1 MAELDVAGVDL
12 DTATLLE
19 FSKDL
24 CPLQV
29 DAHQGHLSD
38 ALEWGRQDLQD
49 RALHDAVRNFS
60 YVLQSDPCQL
70 DALFLRGFCYSV
82 MHENDGALR
91 DFSEVIAQNSAFNR
105 DVYILVALCF
115 KRKGD
120 RVTAAR
126 YLTRCLNKF
135 PSFNKA
141 LVTRG
146 QLYLQMRKYD
156 KAMLDF
162 RTILHRLPH
171 EAAAHRGMGDA
182 LRGLGDFR
190 DALRHYS
197 KAIQCSLD
205 AEPQDSSLLGSLD
218 PLASLPSIGETATTS
233 VAYEL
238 QLSRPALALLGE
250 GTAHQSSSSRTKRQ
264 KAAVCE
270 GYLRRALLY
279 LNMGDLEKAAADL
292 LEILQTD
299 SEHGLAMLW
308 YGITLIRLG
317 RVVEACVFLQSAS
330 HHHEPTQNK
339 SLALHAACLMV
350 VGDGSG
356 ISETPQSGSRPRRD
370 FRQAAQLLR
379 KASTGD
385 PSKSIQRT
393 RAVAEA
399 AVALDDG
406 LAEKAL
412 QHLDRAARSLR
423 EHAADRAGEPVG
435 TRVRTPRTAPVTP
448 RDRQLQDTAEDRKLL
463 YKQFAESRRPGGVSD
478 DLARALDCGCFLDL
492 VKVSR
497 PLDLAVLHDEPVH
510 GLVFALRTQAHLALG
525 NWEDAL
531 HDSRDAMRLL
541 PGEVASICNHHLA
554 AAMVRSNKEDWEG
567 ALTCL
572 AKALTV
578 KSRPDLLLL
587 RASLLC
593 RVLPACSSGERFD
606 AVAEELLRCLDVVI
620 TDGDH
625 QIRLRG
631 RFMRAAILLAL
642 RRYEASLIDVE
653 VCAEEEFPAN
663 AMEGHALRA
672 RILAGMG
679 RYSEA
684 VKLVSDV
691 LTTDETEEMLM
702 LRARCLLMQGDM
714 DGGCE
719 DARQALTIAP
729 NDASLLVGVGELYL
743 SQGLAQQALYTFKV
757 ARKLGGDQNPA
768 LWILS
773 GLSHLSQASLQP
785 CIDSLNA
792 AICQNPCHREAFF
805 VRDAVQGISW
815 AEQGRFEQAVK
826 RFTKLLC
833 TPLPAPPSGPGVPRG
848 TALIRLPMPQNFE
861 LVLYRGAC
869 QMYLDRPDLALKDFI
884 LAKEMCEELYIQ
896 VCSGAA
902 LQHLEELP
910 EMTDAGQAHFSDC
923 MRYNCCLAYIMQGEF
938 VSALQAARQIWFL
951 CGLCHLALESFEEAW
966 EAFKQSYAKDPDSVD
981 DFLRR
986 HNHDLGSTFT
996 YRAPPGKPLSKSA
1009 PRPRQPKPTVR
1020 AQGQAAANSPPVQ
1033 LPVSFV
1039 KPSPF
1044 CDQFPG
1050 KAIKVQDAWLIAQPW
1065 FRQPFVPKP
1074 SIAPA
1079 PDPSVVLA
1087 AFSPL
1092 TTLFSPEPQA

>member
-1 MAELDVAGVDL
+1 
-12 DTATLLE
+12 
-19 FSKDL
+19 
-24 CPLQV
+24 
-29 DAHQGHLSD
+29 
-38 ALEWGRQDLQD
+38 
-49 RALHDAVRNFS
+49 
-60 YVLQSDPCQL
+60 
-70 DALFLRGFCYSV
+70 
-82 MHENDGALR
+82 
-91 DFSEVIAQNSAFNR
+91 
-105 DVYILVALCF
+105 
-115 KRKGD
+115 
-120 RVTAAR
+120 
-126 YLTRCLNKF
+126 
-135 PSFNKA
+135 
-141 LVTRG
+141 
-146 QLYLQMRKYD
+146 
-156 KAMLDF
+156 
-162 RTILHRLPH
+162 
-171 EAAAHRGMGDA
+171 
-182 LRGLGDFR
+182 
-190 DALRHYS
+190 
-197 KAIQCSLD
+197 
-205 AEPQDSSLLGSLD
+205 
-218 PLASLPSIGETATTS
+218 
-233 VAYEL
+233 
-238 QLSRPALALLGE
+238 
-250 GTAHQSSSSRTKRQ
+250 
-264 KAAVCE
+264 
-270 GYLRRALLY
+270 
-279 LNMGDLEKAAADL
+279 MGDLEKAAADL
-292 LEILQTD
+292 LEILQAD

-330 HHHEPTQNK
+330 HHHEPTQHK

-356 ISETPQSGSRPRRD
+356 ISETPQRDSRPSRD
-370 FRQAAQLLR
+370 FQQAAHLLR
-379 KASTGD
+379 KASMGD
-385 PSKSIQRT
+385 HSKAIQRT

-399 AVALDDG
+399 AVALQDG

-423 EHAADRAGEPVG
+423 EHAADRAGEPVC

-448 RDRQLQDTAEDRKLL
+448 RDRPLQDTAEDRRLL

-525 NWEDAL
+525 RWEDAL

-541 PGEVASICNHHLA
+541 PGEVASTCNHHLA
-554 AAMVRSNKEDWEG
+554 AAMVRSNKQDWEG

-572 AKALTV
+572 GKAVAV

-593 RVLPACSSGERFD
+593 RVLPSCSTGERFE
-606 AVAEELLRCLDVVI
+606 AVADELLRCLDLVV
-620 TDGDH
+620 TDGDQ

-631 RFMRAAILLAL
+631 RFMRAAVLLAL

-663 AMEGHALRA
+663 ASDGHVLRA

-679 RYSEA
+679 RYAEA
-684 VKLVSDV
+684 VKLVTDV
-691 LTTDETEEMLM
+691 LSAEETVEMLM
-702 LRARCLLMQGDM
+702 LRARCLLMQGHM

-719 DARQALTIAP
+719 DARQSLTMAP

-743 SQGLAQQALYTFKV
+743 SQGLSQQALYTFKV

-792 AICQNPCHREAFF
+792 AIGQNPCHREAFF
-805 VRDAVQGISW
+805 VRDAVQGIRW
-815 AEQGRFEQAVK
+815 AEQGQFEHAVK
-826 RFTKLLC
+826 RFTKLLS
-833 TPLPAPPSGPGVPRG
+833 TPLPAAQSGPGVPRG
-848 TALIRLPMPQNFE
+848 TTLIRLPMPQHFE
-861 LVLYRGAC
+861 LALYRGAC

-884 LAKEMCEELYIQ
+884 LARELCEALFLD
-896 VCSGAA
+896 VSSGAGA
-902 LQHLEELP
+902 LEHLEELP
-910 EMTDAGQAHFSDC
+910 EMTEAGQAHFSDC

-938 VSALQAARQIWFL
+938 VSALQAARQVLASERSLPTYSCSQIWFL

-996 YRAPPGKPLSKSA
+996 YRAPPGKPTTRTRPPKLSA
-1009 PRPRQPKPTVR
+1009 RGQGL
-1020 AQGQAAANSPPVQ
+1020 AQVKSPPVQ

-1044 CDQFPG
+1044 CEQFPG

-1092 TTLFSPEPQA
+1092 TTPFSPEPQG